1 MITIP
6 FLSILGC
13 EQEIKT
19 SIEKK
24 NYEHLICNENKTLL
38 RYFEKS
44 WVCRDDINRAKED
57 LRKNGELQFFIND
70 TINFDVYKR
79 SSNYIDKISKP
90 FGIKIQIWPEM
101 CLIYPGQINACYE
114 LYMNMVIDSLHK
126 RKIVNKLISTGDSIF
141 ILNNLNETFGTRR
154 TILTKKDTRA
164 KGVIGKSQIELYPF
178 FAEIIRG
185 YIRDSINDKEIIS
198 KLQKSCLYTK
208 GIVDAEGI
216 LHFEHCRFGSAVS
229 SKSDFLRNDKI
240 NSIAKT
246 LKTALE
252 KCKYL
257 PANSYGYSIKSEFE
271 EWVVVSISQEKKLQS
286 MK

>member
-1 MITIP
+1 MKVFSQTDVRRHLASKLTILKRIYYLITIP

-154 TILTKKDTRA
+154 TILTKKDT
-164 KGVIGKSQIELYPF
+164 
-178 FAEIIRG
+178 
-185 YIRDSINDKEIIS
+185 
-198 KLQKSCLYTK
+198 
-208 GIVDAEGI
+208 
-216 LHFEHCRFGSAVS
+216 
-229 SKSDFLRNDKI
+229 
-240 NSIAKT
+240 
-246 LKTALE
+246 
-252 KCKYL
+252 
-257 PANSYGYSIKSEFE
+257 
-271 EWVVVSISQEKKLQS
+271 
-286 MK
+286 